1 MGRKIIH
8 LLLAHASKEDDKLL
22 SILEKNREI
31 FDF

>member
-8 LLLAHASKEDDKLL
+8 LLLIHASKEDNKLL
-22 SILEKNREI
+22 PILEKNREN